1 MNHSRHRRLV
11 TALEFFV
18 LFITWL
24 VLSGRY
30 DVTFIV
36 EGVIVSGVVTF
47 LSRDIFYMIFQ
58 RPDKGAEVSLGSLL
72 LTGVRFAAYVPWL
85 FYQIVKANFQVAY
98 LVFHPRVPVEPHL
111 IQFSTRLKGDIAR
124 VLLANS
130 ITLTPGTVTVRL
142 EGGRYLVHALAPF
155 SAQGITEATL
165 QNRIAQIFMEEQE
178 APPVVDV
185 AYSVEEVA

>member
-1 MNHSRHRRLV
+1 M

-30 DVTFIV
+30 DATFVV

-58 RPDKGAEVSLGSLL
+58 RPDEATEVGIGSLL
-72 LTGVRFAAYVPWL
+72 LTALRFVAYVPWL

-111 IQFSTRLKGDIAR
+111 IQFSTYLKGDIAR

-142 EGGRYLVHALAPF
+142 DGGRYLVHALAPF
-155 SAQGITEATL
+155 SAQGITDGTL
-165 QNRIAQIFMEEQE
+165 QNRIAQIFMEESQPP
-178 APPVVDV
+178 PPVAV
-185 AYSVEEVA
+185 AYSIEEVA